1 MGNLET
7 IKLTIDGRDV
17 ETDKGKTVLEAALDA
32 GIYIPHLCYHP
43 NLRSVG
49 ACRLCIV
56 EIDGL
61 PGLPTS
67 CTTPAENGMQIKT
80 KTRQIDGLRVMAME
94 LMLAG
99 HPPDCTVCPKYL
111 NCELQSLKQYI
122 GITEELRVK
131 RRPLTY
137 PVNNSNPL
145 FLHDFQRCILCG
157 RCVRACYE
165 LRGVGVL
172 SYIGRNRDVRIGTA
186 FDNLLIDADCVFCGA
201 CVEVCPTA
209 AIRDKDGIIDSAK
222 GRKASLIPC
231 KFTCPAELDVPRY
244 IRLIQEKKYADAL
257 AVIREKAPFP
267 LSLGYVCNHPCES
280 VCRRNEVNE
289 AIAIRD
295 LKRFAAEHDDKRW
308 KKNSFKSAP
317 TGNKVAVIGSGPAG
331 LTAAYY
337 LAKLGHEVTI
347 MEALSVPGGMLE
359 VGIPVYRLPREVL
372 SSEIAEITEAGVTIK
387 TNTKVDSLEM
397 LFDEGYKAVLVAIG
411 THRGQKLRIPGS
423 DLDDVLVSMDFLRRV
438 NLGQKVKVGKQV
450 VILGGGNV
458 AFDCAR
464 VARRL
469 GAEEVTVACLECRD
483 AMLAS
488 NEEIEEAIKEG
499 VTLHN
504 SKNFLQIIEYK
515 GHVSGVQCQEVS
527 SFEFEEDGNLKI
539 DIVDG
544 SEHVIDA
551 DMVIFAIGQIPEIPE
566 GFKLTTGRG
575 NRIQIED
582 ESMTT
587 SREGVFC
594 AGDVVTGTTSVI
606 EAIAA
611 GRKAAIG
618 IDKYLGA
625 KGIIDEVLVPMEEPT
640 SHIGIKDNFARTAR
654 AQTDKLP
661 IEQRLKGFDKMDCGF
676 TEESADEE
684 SKRCLQC
691 DLRFKIARSKFWA
704 DYLSQ

>member
-1 MGNLET
+1 
-7 IKLTIDGRDV
+7 
-17 ETDKGKTVLEAALDA
+17 
-32 GIYIPHLCYHP
+32 
-43 NLRSVG
+43 
-49 ACRLCIV
+49 
-56 EIDGL
+56 
-61 PGLPTS
+61 GLPTA
-67 CTTPAENGMQIKT
+67 CTTPVEDGMNIKT
-80 KTRQIDGLRVMAME
+80 KSNQINSLRVMAME

-111 NCELQSLKQYI
+111 NCELQSLKQYV

-131 RRPLTY
+131 RRPLAY

-145 FLHDFQRCILCG
+145 FLHDFHRCILCG

-172 SYIGRNRDVRIGTA
+172 SYIGKNRDVRISTA
-186 FDNLLIDADCVFCGA
+186 FDNLLMNADCVFCGA

-209 AIRDKDGIIDSAK
+209 AIRDRDGIIDSAK
-222 GRKASLIPC
+222 GRRASLIPC
-231 KFTCPAELDVPRY
+231 KYTCPAELDVPRY
-244 IRLIQEKKYADAL
+244 IRLIHEKKYADAL

-289 AIAIRD
+289 AIAIRE

-308 KKNSFKSAP
+308 KKNSLKADP

-337 LAKLGHEVTI
+337 LAKLGHDVTVMEVMST
-347 MEALSVPGGMLE
+347 PGGMLK
-359 VGIPVYRLPREVL
+359 VGIPEYRLPRDIL
-372 SSEIAEITEAGVTIK
+372 TAEIAEIIDAGVKIK
-387 TNTKVDSLEM
+387 TDIKVDSLDK
-397 LFDEGYKAVLVAIG
+397 LFDEGYKAVLIAIG
-411 THRGQKLRIPGS
+411 THKGQKLRIPGS
-423 DLDDVLVSMDFLRRV
+423 DFDGVLVSLDFLRSV
-438 NLGQKVKVGKQV
+438 NLGQKVKVGKRV
-450 VILGGGNV
+450 VVMGGGNV

-469 GAEEVTVACLECRD
+469 GAEEVVVACLECRE

-488 NEEIEEAIKEG
+488 SEEIEEGIEEG
-499 VTLHN
+499 ITIRN
-504 SKNFLQIIEYK
+504 SRNFLQILGDNGY
-515 GHVSGVQCQEVS
+515 VSGVQCQEVS
-527 SFEFEEDGNLKI
+527 SFEFEEDGNLRI
-539 DIVDG
+539 DVVDG
-544 SEHVIDA
+544 SEHVLAA
-551 DMVIFAIGQIPEIPE
+551 DTVIFAMGQIPEVPE
-566 GFKLTTGRG
+566 GYKLPIGRG

-587 SREGVFC
+587 DREGVYC
-594 AGDVVTGTTSVI
+594 AGDAVTGTTSVI

-618 IDKYLGA
+618 IDKFLGG
-625 KGIIDEVLVPMEEPT
+625 KGVIDEVLVPIEEP
-640 SHIGIKDNFARTAR
+640 SSYIGLKDDFACMAR
-654 AQTDKLP
+654 AQKEKLP
-661 IEQRLKGFDKMDCGF
+661 VQQRLEGIDKMDCGF
-676 TEESADEE
+676 DEAAADEE
-684 SKRCLQC
+684 SNRCLQC